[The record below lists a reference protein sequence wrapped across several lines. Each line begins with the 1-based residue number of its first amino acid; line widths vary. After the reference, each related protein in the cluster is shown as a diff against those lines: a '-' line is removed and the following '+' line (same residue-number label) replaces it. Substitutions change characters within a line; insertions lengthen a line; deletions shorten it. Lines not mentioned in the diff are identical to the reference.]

1 MIFGEKIKIN
11 FENIE
16 NGIKLTI
23 INFPKNIDIT
33 ALDFGKDLGRRT
45 MEGYSPNPN
54 EEIDV
59 ISGIVEEKTTGD
71 DIVFLYTFGDLSSA
85 MILVGALC
93 KKLLSQL
100 PTVTPLEVGGI
111 FHGDKNEAY
120 IRVAIQKMIMTK
132 DALGSSLEIT
142 LPQNTDMDRF
152 KSIFSNISFSLI
164 PETQSIQ
171 FGLGSAISKK
181 ANSNLGII
189 PKRVEV
195 SLAPNIGNQIPALAL
210 VYDIVFQSIAI
221 FSLVNI

>member
-16 NGIKLTI
+16 NGIKLTV

-33 ALDFGKDLGRRT
+33 ALDFGKDLARRT

-54 EEIDV
+54 EEIDI

-71 DIVFLYTFGDLSSA
+71 NIVFLYTFGDLSSA

-100 PTVTPLEVGGI
+100 PTVIPLEIGGI

-132 DALGSSLEIT
+132 DALGSSLEIN
-142 LPQNTDMDRF
+142 LPQNTDMNKF

-171 FGLGSAISKK
+171 FGLGSAVSKK
-181 ANSNLGII
+181 ANSTLGIM

-195 SLAPNIGNQIPALAL
+195 SLAPKIGNNIPALAL